1 MLLYMSQQLIY
12 PSCSR
17 RHARR
22 LPRLPAASHMN
33 LKLPRGRLYLVDTS
47 CHQEMTVLNYIS
59 AYAAYFIYWER
70 PRCPLRVAMRFH
82 IDLS

>member
-1 MLLYMSQQLIY
+1 MQGAYHDY
-12 PSCSR
+12 P
-17 RHARR
+17 
-22 LPRLPAASHMN
+22 PRII
-33 LKLPRGRLYLVDTS
+33 LPRGRLYLVDTS
-47 CHQEMTVLNYIS
+47 SHHEMPVLNYIS

>member
-1 MLLYMSQQLIY
+1 MLQQLIY
-12 PSCSR
+12 PSCPR

-59 AYAAYFIYWER
+59 AYAAYFIDWER
-70 PRCPLRVAMRFH
+70 PRCPLRMAMHLH
-82 IDLS
+82 IELS